1 MSEAQIVH
9 LSSAQIA
16 LPSVVLLAPSFVV
29 LLVSGFGTSHGTER
43 SAGPALF
50 KTFYR
55 ANNSTTLIYHAGNR
69 YCMQNVQKDLQAR
82 LMEKGWTEEEAHRTH
97 QLFYA
102 NQDPQKHVEYV
113 KKSSVLL
120 YWMMLLD
127 LAVCNFIVAF
137 GLVPFLMVLKA
148 AYVEL
153 IIFFLGVFMGVFF
166 NMLIWD
172 IEHIGKEHHYLA
184 LVFIPVIAIMNM
196 VFMTILS
203 NSFSGLLKTQGHAN
217 PVLVS
222 LFYVSGFVAPYGFSV
237 IKYELKKRKEA
248 QSLQNPPPQNPTLG
262 SGRTQQQQYAQ
273 QGYAQQGQQPQG
285 YQQYQGY
292 QNR

>member
-1 MSEAQIVH
+1 
-9 LSSAQIA
+9 
-16 LPSVVLLAPSFVV
+16 
-29 LLVSGFGTSHGTER
+29 
-43 SAGPALF
+43 
-50 KTFYR
+50 
-55 ANNSTTLIYHAGNR
+55 
-69 YCMQNVQKDLQAR
+69 
-82 LMEKGWTEEEAHRTH
+82 MEKGWTEEEAHRTH

-148 AYVEL
+148 AYVEI
-153 IIFFLGVFMGVFF
+153 IIFFLGAFMGVFF

-196 VFMTILS
+196 VFMTLLS
-203 NSFSGLLKTQGHAN
+203 NSFSGLLNTQGHAN

-222 LFYVSGFVAPYGFSV
+222 LFYVLGFVAPYGFSV
-237 IKYELKKRKEA
+237 IKYEWKKRKEGQA
-248 QSLQNPPPQNPTLG
+248 LQTAPPQNPTLG
-262 SGRTQQQQYAQ
+262 SGRTTAQQQQYAQ
-273 QGYAQQGQQPQG
+273 QGYAQQG
-285 YQQYQGY
+285 YQQYQ
-292 QNR
+292 R

>member
-1 MSEAQIVH
+1 ME
-9 LSSAQIA
+9 
-16 LPSVVLLAPSFVV
+16 
-29 LLVSGFGTSHGTER
+29 
-43 SAGPALF
+43 
-50 KTFYR
+50 
-55 ANNSTTLIYHAGNR
+55 
-69 YCMQNVQKDLQAR
+69 NVQKDLKAR

-137 GLVPFLMVLKA
+137 GLVPFLLVLKA

-153 IIFFLGVFMGVFF
+153 IIFFLGLFMGIFF
-166 NMLIWD
+166 NMLIWG

-184 LVFIPVIAIMNM
+184 LVFIPVIAITNM

-203 NSFSGLLKTQGHAN
+203 NSFSTLLKTQGHAN

-222 LFYVSGFVAPYGFSV
+222 LFYVLGFVAPYGFSV
-237 IKYELKKRKEA
+237 IKYELKKRKEG
-248 QSLQNPPPQNPTLG
+248 QQLQNAPPQNPTLG
-262 SGRTQQQQYAQ
+262 SGRTYPQQPQQQYAQ
-273 QGYAQQGQQPQG
+273 QGY
-285 YQQYQGY
+285 QQYQGH
-292 QNR
+292 QDR